1 VIKLLVGL
9 GNPGKQYDK
18 TRHNVGFLFLD
29 KLVASCREDWSDQ
42 AKFLGCTSVVNINN
56 RDIRL
61 LKPMTY
67 MNESGR
73 SVIAVVKYFNMS
85 VDDVLVVHD
94 DLELCVGEWKV
105 KYSGGHG
112 GHNGVRS
119 IQANLGGADFHR
131 IRLGIGRPAVGK
143 SVADYVLSQSSSDEY
158 EKIQEAIGFSI
169 AHVRS
174 IL

>member
-1 VIKLLVGL
+1 
-9 GNPGKQYDK
+9 
-18 TRHNVGFLFLD
+18 
-29 KLVASCREDWSDQ
+29 
-42 AKFLGCTSVVNINN
+42 
-56 RDIRL
+56 
-61 LKPMTY
+61 

-94 DLELCVGEWKV
+94 DLELSVGEWKV

-131 IRLGIGRPAVGK
+131 IRLGIGRPVVGK

>member
-1 VIKLLVGL
+1 MIRLLVGL

-18 TRHNVGFLFLD
+18 TRHNAGFLFLD
-29 KLVASCREDWSDQ
+29 RLIVDYQEDWTDH
-42 AKFLGCTSVVNINN
+42 ARFFGATSVININN
-56 RDIRL
+56 RDVRL

-73 SVIAVVKYFNMS
+73 SVAAVVKYFNMS
-85 VDDVLVVHD
+85 LDEVLVVHD
-94 DLELCVGEWKV
+94 DLDLRVGEWKV

-119 IQANLGGADFHR
+119 MHACLGGADFHR
-131 IRLGIGRPAVGK
+131 MRLGIGRPLAGK

-158 EKIQEAIGFSI
+158 EKIQEAIGSSI
-169 AHVRS
+169 AQVKS
-174 IL
+174 II